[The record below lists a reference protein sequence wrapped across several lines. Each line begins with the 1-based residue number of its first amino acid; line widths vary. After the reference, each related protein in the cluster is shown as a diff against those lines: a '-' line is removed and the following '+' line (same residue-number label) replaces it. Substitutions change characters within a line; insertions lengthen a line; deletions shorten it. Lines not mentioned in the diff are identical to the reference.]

1 MFQNQTGKGARINDA
16 VGSYCQAGGSD
27 KEQVAVDFSALDC
40 IDGTLDINFT
50 VYQIDKAPFIRS
62 VLIQPEIQIRNI
74 SPGKF
79 KLLKTV

>member
-1 MFQNQTGKGARINDA
+1 M
-16 VGSYCQAGGSD
+16 GSYCQAGGSD

-62 VLIQPEIQIRNI
+62 VLIPEIQIRNI
-74 SPGKF
+74 SPSKF